1 VVSDAKLF
9 RILFQGNPPSHCFA
23 GELNEVRAQWS
34 KRNCVANAGSVSR
47 EAELH
52 QVKLRQDKDI
62 CGGQLAAI
70 GGVNPTAKRKAPR
83 GQKEKARQSRAF
95 DEFLF

>member
-1 VVSDAKLF
+1 LLYG
-9 RILFQGNPPSHCFA
+9 RA
-23 GELNEVRAQWS
+23 GRSAGSIEQ
-34 KRNCVANAGSVSR
+34 KKCVANAGTVSH

-70 GGVNPTAKRKAPR
+70 AGVNPTAKTKAPR
-83 GQKEKARQSRAF
+83 DQKEKARQSRAF